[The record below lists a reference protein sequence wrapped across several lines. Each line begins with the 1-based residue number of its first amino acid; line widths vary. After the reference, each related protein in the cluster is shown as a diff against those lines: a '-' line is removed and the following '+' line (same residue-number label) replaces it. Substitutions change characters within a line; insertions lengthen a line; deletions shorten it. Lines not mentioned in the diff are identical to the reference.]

1 MLTLTPQ
8 ELISLID
15 TTPDMIEI
23 IDVRNQ
29 DEWDTL
35 RLDAYITLIPLPIL
49 PLRFHEIDREKK
61 IIFICRSGG
70 RSGQACSWLSEKDV
84 SAHNL
89 IWGMIA
95 LEKEFPNRMIL
106 KK

>member
-29 DEWDTL
+29 DEWDTIH
-35 RLDAYITLIPLPIL
+35 LDADIQLIPLPIL
-49 PLRFHEIDREKK
+49 PIHETEINTSKK
-61 IIFICRSGG
+61 VICICRSGG
-70 RSGQACSWLSEKDV
+70 RSGQACTWLATKGI
-84 SAHNL
+84 SAYNL
-89 IWGMIA
+89 VGGMMA
-95 LEKEFPNRMIL
+95 LEKELPNRMIL